1 MNTTKTNTDPHTST
15 DNLTKGIETP
25 IKEKGAKSPSDGLD
39 KARDEV
45 HDYSKQIG
53 HVLANLLDTT
63 GSFTIN
69 AEIIITKKDN
79 KIVVSDKEPEKA
91 TKEV

>member
-1 MNTTKTNTDPHTST
+1 MNKAKTHTDPHTPA
-15 DNLTKGIETP
+15 DNLTKGLETP
-25 IKEKGAKSPSDGLD
+25 IKEKGAKSLNEGLD

-53 HVLANLLDTT
+53 HVLANLLDTS

-79 KIVVSDKEPEKA
+79 KVIVSDKETEKA